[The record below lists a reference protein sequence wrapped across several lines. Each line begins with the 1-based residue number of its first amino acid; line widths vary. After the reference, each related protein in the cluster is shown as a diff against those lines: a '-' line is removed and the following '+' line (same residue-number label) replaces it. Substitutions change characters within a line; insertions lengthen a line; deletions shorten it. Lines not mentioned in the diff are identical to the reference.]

1 MGWAVGILPVLVMRM
16 VYLTSE
22 SLAIS
27 IIYFYADRS
36 IATPTSA
43 PSPSKSL
50 QNALQNPKTL
60 RALLVYQTS
69 AILLTFLH
77 ILMLYASTA
86 ELERDPKLTVFV
98 RSRNHPYYLNGRVV
112 FLLLAQM
119 VLADA
124 VWVRN
129 IMLDRFAFRSVLS
142 VSPTFVYYN
151 FSSPYQTNQP
161 DLYTANFQNPK
172 PKLAHALLPPH
183 NRS

>member
-1 MGWAVGILPVLVMRM
+1 MGLGLESLLRIQLIMRFGLWGAEGWAVGVLPMLVMRM

-27 IIYFYADRS
+27 IIYFYTDCS

-50 QNALQNPKTL
+50 QKPKTL
-60 RALLVYQTS
+60 RALVVYQTS

-77 ILMLYASTA
+77 ILMLYVSTA

-98 RSRNHPYYLNGRVV
+98 RSRKHPYYLNGRFV
-112 FLLLAQM
+112 FLLL
-119 VLADA
+119 VLAGA

-129 IMLDRFAFRSVLS
+129 IMLDQFAFRL
-142 VSPTFVYYN
+142 
-151 FSSPYQTNQP
+151 
-161 DLYTANFQNPK
+161 
-172 PKLAHALLPPH
+172 
-183 NRS
+183 